1 MTCTTPSHQEK
12 IDEGVSCTLDDTL
25 KQLEVATQ
33 KKREETCLLGVEKE
47 TPGKGVDDE
56 VIHKLQRDT
65 QSPMKTYD
73 LDFIKAQ
80 MSRDYRQSLGPSL
93 RGSAETEERV
103 SAKNNNNNDNKD
115 KTTVQT
121 IKVKKKAYPTS
132 TKASSHSNS
141 SFSSSSSSSSISST
155 TTFPP
160 SPLSLP
166 PSISPLPLKPSDPEE
181 RDFLTPEQVA
191 RLTKERRKKKN
202 AKRIFSH

>member
-65 QSPMKTYD
+65 QSPMRTYD

-103 SAKNNNNNDNKD
+103 SAKNNNNNKD

-155 TTFPP
+155 TTVPP